1 MLLREERPVVG
12 PLTAQAR
19 VIWAIILR
27 DIRTRFFGH
36 GLGYLVAIAWPL
48 AHILILLIVYQFIG
62 RTAPYGTSLSLFFAT
77 GLAPF
82 MSFSYMSRFISM
94 SLMMNRP
101 LLQLPAVKVTD
112 LVLGRA
118 ILELLASCCMV
129 LLLLG
134 ILYVIGVDV
143 VPVDI
148 VQAYAAF
155 GSALLLGLGFGVVNA
170 ILAIAIPG
178 WYLAWVLILI
188 ILYLSSG
195 ILFVADS
202 MPAGLRYLASFNPA
216 FHAVEWMRMAY
227 FEGYTASALDK
238 GYILAWGCGTLFAGL
253 LVERLIRGRLLQG

>member
-1 MLLREERPVVG
+1 MLLRDERRPDW
-12 PLTAQAR
+12 PIALQAR
-19 VIWAIILR
+19 IIWAVILR

-62 RTAPYGTSLSLFFAT
+62 RTAPYGTSMSLFFAT

-94 SLMMNRP
+94 SLMINRP

-112 LVLGRA
+112 LIFGRA
-118 ILELLASCCMV
+118 ILEVLASCCMV
-129 LLLLG
+129 ILLLG
-134 ILYVIGVDV
+134 ILYVMDVDV
-143 VPVDI
+143 VPRDLT
-148 VQAYAAF
+148 QAFAAF
-155 GSALLLGLGFGVVNA
+155 GSALLLGVGFGVVNA
-170 ILAIAIPG
+170 ILVVAIPG
-178 WYLAWVLILI
+178 WFLAWILVLI

-202 MPAGLRYLASFNPA
+202 MPSNLRYLASFNPA
-216 FHAVEWMRMAY
+216 FHAVEWMRLAY
-227 FEGYTASALDK
+227 YEGYTASALDK
-238 GYILAWGCGTLFAGL
+238 GYILAWGCGTLAVGL